1 MADPRFFRAQG
12 PFSLSELAS
21 VAGVSIDDLTRPD
34 RMFSDVAPLSEAGG
48 DDFSFLDNAR
58 YVEQFRSSTAGG
70 AVVHPDRAGDAPAGI
85 SLLESREPYL
95 CFAKIARAFYP
106 DEPVPAGFGGTH
118 AVDPTAVIGE
128 GCSLAPGVVIGPRAE
143 IGRGTRIGANS
154 VIGAGTV
161 VGENCHIGPLCSVTY
176 CLMGNGVRLYAG
188 VRIGEA
194 GFGFAPSRDGFVT
207 VPQLGRVVIG
217 DSVEIGANSTIDR
230 GAGPDTIIG
239 DGCRIDNLVQIGHNV
254 RLGNG
259 CIVVAQTGISGS
271 TTLEE
276 HVVTGGQVGIV
287 GHVTIGKGVQ
297 LGAQSG
303 VMNDIPPGQRFAG
316 SPAVPARQWLRQTAW
331 LKRMSE
337 KKVGSDG

>member
-34 RMFSDVAPLSEAGG
+34 RMFSDVAPLSEAGA

-143 IGRGTRIGANS
+143 IGRGTVSAPTPSLARALS
-154 VIGAGTV
+154 SERTATSARFALS
-161 VGENCHIGPLCSVTY
+161 HIVLWAMVFAC
-176 CLMGNGVRLYAG
+176 MRG